1 MEFSLQLDS
10 CIRGHHVYKTIWTPS
25 LGESLS
31 LKSESGNS
39 HDRFAIS
46 VLKDEHIVG
55 HVPREVS
62 QFFFYFMQHNG
73 TITVKVTGH
82 RRYGRGLEVPC
93 VYTLTVKPKHIRKAK
108 KLLLPS

>member
-10 CIRGHHVYKTIWTPS
+10 CIRGHHVYKTTWTPS

-62 QFFFYFMQHNG
+62 QIFFY
-73 TITVKVTGH
+73 TINNDVCNNE
-82 RRYGRGLEVPC
+82 Y
-93 VYTLTVKPKHIRKAK
+93 
-108 KLLLPS
+108 S